1 VSDTDSDTD
10 FAPVEGVDLETYT
23 RVNKALVE
31 SGHRDEGP
39 VLAFVAEQGLD
50 PDTWKTVADTW
61 TERILRSND
70 VKQRFGHLYLA

>member
-1 VSDTDSDTD
+1 MADDS
-10 FAPVEGVDLETYT
+10 FEPVEGVDLETYT

-50 PDTWKTVADTW
+50 PTTWKTVADTW
-61 TERILRSND
+61 TARILED
-70 VKQRFGHLYLA
+70 DAVKARFGQLYLA